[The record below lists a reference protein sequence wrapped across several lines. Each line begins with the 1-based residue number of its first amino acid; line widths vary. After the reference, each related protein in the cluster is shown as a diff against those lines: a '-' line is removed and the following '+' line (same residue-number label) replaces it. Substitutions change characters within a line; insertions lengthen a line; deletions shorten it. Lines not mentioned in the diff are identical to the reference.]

1 MKTLIIYDSKF
12 GNTKVVAHTIMKA
25 LPSSLTKI
33 LSVNKTS
40 ISSLKSFS
48 LLIVGSPTHGGRPT
62 QNIQNFLN
70 KIPQNFLISINVAVF
85 DTRYLEKDLN
95 FLLKILIKTF
105 DYAAPKIAKI
115 LVNKGGRLI
124 VPPEGFI
131 VTKKDGPLKKGEIER
146 VSKWAK
152 NLLIV

>member
-48 LLIVGSPTHGGRPT
+48 LLIVAQS
-62 QNIQNFLN
+62 
-70 KIPQNFLISINVAVF
+70 
-85 DTRYLEKDLN
+85 
-95 FLLKILIKTF
+95 LK
-105 DYAAPKIAKI
+105 
-115 LVNKGGRLI
+115 NKGGKLI
-124 VPPEGFI
+124 APPEGFI
-131 VTKKDGPLKKGEIER
+131 VTSKDGPLKKGEIER
-146 VSKWAK
+146 VSKWTK
-152 NLLIV
+152 KLISLNQ